1 MKLKSF
7 FAASVEEA
15 LSQARREFGPEAVL
29 VQSRRSL
36 PEAKEFGEYEVVC
49 ALLDEDAARTAAI
62 RSEAKDTAGLQSAA
76 PGGDKL
82 MAELA
87 EVKRSVERLQN
98 SIVRGTLPAPGMPK
112 ELQDAFIALLDADVD
127 SDLAERIVSEAGAHA
142 AAAAPK
148 NAGQQR
154 VGFRFSTLIHRY
166 IERIAAA
173 RPDSMESTV
182 PGMRVVALVG
192 PPGAGKTSCIARL
205 AARYG
210 IAQHKATHIIAFDDY
225 RIGGGEQLRAYAA
238 VLGVSFESV
247 NHDLPL
253 TRAFDEHHWKDL
265 VLIDVP
271 GFSASETG
279 AAADAAERLRNER
292 VETHLVLPASLR
304 AADLRR
310 VADAYAVFRPA
321 NLIFTRLDE
330 TTAYG
335 PILNE
340 TVRTGLPI
348 SFLANGPRIPDD
360 FEAATPSRIAD
371 LVLGGTT
378 GSVRVVSAAA

>member
-7 FAASVEEA
+7 FAATVEEA
-15 LSQARREFGPEAVL
+15 LAQARREFGPEAVL
-29 VQSRRSL
+29 VQSRRAL

-49 ALLDEDAARTAAI
+49 ALLEEDAARIAAN
-62 RSEAKDTAGLQSAA
+62 RTDAKETVGLQSAA
-76 PGGDKL
+76 PAGDKL

-87 EVKRSVERLQN
+87 EVRRSVERLQN

-127 SDLAERIVSEAGAHA
+127 SDLAERIISEAGAHA
-142 AAAAPK
+142 PVAESK
-148 NAGQQR
+148 NTEQR
-154 VGFRFSTLIHRY
+154 VGSRFSNLIHRY
-166 IERIAAA
+166 IERLAVA
-173 RPDSMESTV
+173 RHDSMESTV

-210 IAQHKATHIIAFDDY
+210 IARHKATHIIAFDDY
-225 RIGGGEQLRAYAA
+225 RIGGSEQLRAYAA
-238 VLGVSFESV
+238 VLGVSFETV

-271 GFSASETG
+271 GFSASEAG

-310 VADAYAVFRPA
+310 VVDAYGVFRPA

-340 TVRTGLPI
+340 TVRTGLPV

-360 FEAATPSRIAD
+360 FEAATASRIAD
-371 LVLGGTT
+371 LVLGGGT
-378 GSVRVVSAAA
+378 GSMRVISAAA